1 MVSCCELVTLP
12 VSLLLNAPQS
22 SSTMDGSIVKQLLQ
36 DEAVVGKIIETGR
49 IFFTNSEFTINVFPL
64 LLYTL
69 VSLLLI
75 SPFLLNLFEAPA
87 DSYTAP
93 AEDYGPPSSE
103 YGAPEYR
110 TPATT
115 FSASSLLKRRDQ
127 MKAIEALERKLNAIQ
142 DIYYNSQPDLSPLEN
157 VDYDIL

>member
-1 MVSCCELVTLP
+1 
-12 VSLLLNAPQS
+12 
-22 SSTMDGSIVKQLLQ
+22 MDGSTVKGLLQ
-36 DEAVVGKIIETGR
+36 DEAVVDKIIDTGR
-49 IFFTNSEFTINVFPL
+49 IFFTSSDFTVNVFPL
-64 LLYTL
+64 LLYTF

-75 SPFLLNLFEAPA
+75 SPFLLNMFEAPA

-110 TPATT
+110 TPATA
-115 FSASSLLKRRDQ
+115 FSTSSLLKRRDP

-142 DIYYNSQPDLSPLEN
+142 DIYYDNQPDLSPLEN

>member
-1 MVSCCELVTLP
+1 
-12 VSLLLNAPQS
+12 
-22 SSTMDGSIVKQLLQ
+22 MDGSIVKGLIQ
-36 DEAVVGKIIETGR
+36 DEAVVDKIIDTGR
-49 IFFTNSEFTINVFPL
+49 IFFTSSDFTVNVFPL

-87 DSYTAP
+87 DSFTAP
-93 AEDYGPPSSE
+93 SEDYGPPSSE

-110 TPATT
+110 TPATA
-115 FSASSLLKRRDQ
+115 FSTSSLLKRRDP

-142 DIYYNSQPDLSPLEN
+142 DIYYDNQPDLSPLEN
-157 VDYDIL
+157 ADYDNL

>member
-1 MVSCCELVTLP
+1 
-12 VSLLLNAPQS
+12 
-22 SSTMDGSIVKQLLQ
+22 MDGSIVKQLLQ

-49 IFFTNSEFTINVFPL
+49 IFFTSSEFTINFFPL
-64 LLYTL
+64 LLVSS

-75 SPFLLNLFEAPA
+75 GPFLLNLFEALA

-93 AEDYGPPSSE
+93 SEDYGPPSSE

-110 TPATT
+110 TPATA
-115 FSASSLLKRRDQ
+115 FSASSLLKRRDP

-142 DIYYNSQPDLSPLEN
+142 DIYYDNQPDLSPLEN

>member
-1 MVSCCELVTLP
+1 
-12 VSLLLNAPQS
+12 
-22 SSTMDGSIVKQLLQ
+22 MDGSIVKGLMQ
-36 DEAVVGKIIETGR
+36 DESGVDKIIDTGR
-49 IFFTNSEFTINVFPL
+49 IFFTSSDFTVNIFPL

-75 SPFLLNLFEAPA
+75 SPFLLNLFEDPA

-93 AEDYGPPSSE
+93 SEDYGPPSSE

-110 TPATT
+110 TPATA
-115 FSASSLLKRRDQ
+115 FSASSLLKRRDP

-142 DIYYNSQPDLSPLEN
+142 DIYYDSQPDLSPLEN

>member
-1 MVSCCELVTLP
+1 
-12 VSLLLNAPQS
+12 
-22 SSTMDGSIVKQLLQ
+22 MDGSTVKGLLQ
-36 DEAVVGKIIETGR
+36 DESVVDKIIDTGR
-49 IFFTNSEFTINVFPL
+49 IFFTSSDFTVNVFPL
-64 LLYTL
+64 LLYTF

-75 SPFLLNLFEAPA
+75 SPFLLNMFEAPA

-110 TPATT
+110 TPATA
-115 FSASSLLKRRDQ
+115 FSASSLLKRRDP

-142 DIYYNSQPDLSPLEN
+142 DIYYDNQPDLSPLEN